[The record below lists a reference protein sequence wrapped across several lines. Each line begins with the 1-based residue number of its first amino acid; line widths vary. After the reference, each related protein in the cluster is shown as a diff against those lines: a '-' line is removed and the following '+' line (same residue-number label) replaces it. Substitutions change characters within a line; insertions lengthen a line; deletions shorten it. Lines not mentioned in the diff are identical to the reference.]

1 LDERKLHEKKNSST
15 KFYLREIDIDKNL
28 SGSAES
34 LSISSSVGGTI
45 SSSVVDDKNSKTEEF
60 TASFVAQTNWSFV
73 EKLLKVKKELI
84 TEHFHLSFP
93 KIIFFPCRTS
103 TCSQECKT
111 KTKRMLMEKIDMEVG
126 SGSADV
132 EENSLITSLCDLLE
146 KIWSHGLIQPHSKS
160 AHTKNHYHNN
170 NQIKSPFWSH
180 LLRYFEKMEK
190 MNALENGENMK
201 GSRKLESGAQLLTT
215 PGN

>member
-1 LDERKLHEKKNSST
+1 
-15 KFYLREIDIDKNL
+15 
-28 SGSAES
+28 
-34 LSISSSVGGTI
+34 
-45 SSSVVDDKNSKTEEF
+45 
-60 TASFVAQTNWSFV
+60 
-73 EKLLKVKKELI
+73 
-84 TEHFHLSFP
+84 
-93 KIIFFPCRTS
+93 
-103 TCSQECKT
+103 
-111 KTKRMLMEKIDMEVG
+111 MEKIDMEVG

-190 MNALENGENMK
+190 MSLENGENVK
-201 GSRKLESGAQLLTT
+201 GGGSGRKLESNAQLLTT